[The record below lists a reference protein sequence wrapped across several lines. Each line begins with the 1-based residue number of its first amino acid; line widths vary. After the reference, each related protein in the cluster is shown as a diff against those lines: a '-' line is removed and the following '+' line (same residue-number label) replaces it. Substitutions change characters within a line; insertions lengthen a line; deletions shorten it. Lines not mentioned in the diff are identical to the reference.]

1 MPEAAKIIEQKKEFT
16 YEDYLEFDD
25 DVRVELIDGKVWD
38 MSPAPTTVHQEI
50 LINLSGLIVDKLN
63 KKGCKIYPAP
73 TDVKL
78 SARDVVQPDLLVVCR
93 REIITERCIEGAPDL
108 VVEILSPATELKDRN
123 VKFKLYQKHGVREY
137 WLISPAGYVDVYYL
151 DNGQYNFHGN
161 FGVNDVLTSVLFADL
176 QIEVKNIFRGINNV
190 AGAS

>member
-16 YEDYLEFDD
+16 YKDYLEFDD

-38 MSPAPTTVHQEI
+38 MSPAPTTIHQIICQNMAVELGI
-50 LINLSGLIVDKLN
+50 FFRDRNCQTFV
-63 KKGCKIYPAP
+63 CP

-78 SARDVVQPDLLVVCR
+78 DAKTVVQPDNLVVCR
-93 REIITERCIEGAPDL
+93 GEIITERCIEGAPDL

-137 WLISPAGYVDVYYL
+137 WLVSPAGYVDVYYL
-151 DNGQYNFHGN
+151 NAGQYNFHGN

-176 QIEVKNIFRGINNV
+176 QIEVKNIFRGINYV
-190 AGAS
+190 AGA